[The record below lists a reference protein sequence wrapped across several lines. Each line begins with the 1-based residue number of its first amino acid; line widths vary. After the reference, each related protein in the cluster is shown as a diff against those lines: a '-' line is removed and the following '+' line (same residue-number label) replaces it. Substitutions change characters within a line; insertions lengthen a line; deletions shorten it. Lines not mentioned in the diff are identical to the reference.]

1 VSFVEFALL
10 WSSWVSL
17 DGMSASRWNVEV
29 DFAHRVTTQWG
40 VRMLGEHEMNGRC
53 RMPDRKTNAEDGRPS
68 LTWVPVLDAR
78 GQTRMESRWSM
89 AGTAA
94 VSAPA
99 PVTAAHHAA

>member
-1 VSFVEFALL
+1 
-10 WSSWVSL
+10 
-17 DGMSASRWNVEV
+17 
-29 DFAHRVTTQWG
+29 
-40 VRMLGEHEMNGRC
+40 
-53 RMPDRKTNAEDGRPS
+53 MPDRKTNAEDGRPS